1 MKSSAFTEMM
11 LRRSRTEMQN
21 GTSPAETLKIIRA
34 MIDRQELA
42 DVKEPR
48 LHPDKP
54 NSIISDRQ
62 GG

>member
-11 LRRSRTEMQN
+11 LRRSKTEMQH

-34 MIDRQELA
+34 MIERQELA
-42 DVKEPR
+42 DVNEPMT
-48 LHPDKP
+48 PGQSNP
-54 NSIISDRQ
+54 VISDRR